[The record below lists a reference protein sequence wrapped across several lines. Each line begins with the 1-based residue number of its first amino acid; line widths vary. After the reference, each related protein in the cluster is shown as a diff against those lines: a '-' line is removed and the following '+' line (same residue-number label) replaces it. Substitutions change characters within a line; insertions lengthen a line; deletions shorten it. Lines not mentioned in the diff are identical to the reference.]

1 MYDGKEYGEKSLE
14 KLPNPLNINGLRV
27 KIYTGSYYSLPADK
41 SKKEA
46 WYLGQNVKNLRFYY
60 GTKDYKGKK
69 QVLSTAYYKQDYISF
84 TKAEGTITEVA
95 SESLK
100 AGKNIPASEKAACYF
115 M

>member
-1 MYDGKEYGEKSLE
+1 MV
-14 KLPNPLNINGLRV
+14 IW
-27 KIYTGSYYSLPADK
+27 DK
-41 SKKEA
+41 
-46 WYLGQNVKNLRFYY
+46 NVKNLRFYY

-100 AGKNIPASEKAACYF
+100 AGKKYSRQARKRRVISCSWKETGIRKYYRGTIGKR
-115 M
+115 MS